1 MIKQHSIGKDKA
13 ISMYESGWWKGKS
26 YREIAEFQLFIAELC
41 CPFNVFHE
49 AVEKSLN
56 RSVFTHEF
64 GLNYSGICD
73 EFLGNKEPPT
83 IEEILGLIPQ
93 EKVIIINT

>member
-1 MIKQHSIGKDKA
+1 MKKQHSIGKDKA
-13 ISMYESGWWKGKS
+13 IKMYESSWWKGKS
-26 YREIAEFQLFIAELC
+26 YREIAGTQLFIAELC
-41 CPFNVFHE
+41 CPFDVFHE
-49 AVEKSLN
+49 AVEKSLD

-93 EKVIIINT
+93 EKIIIVNT